1 MYTNCLFDSN
11 KDTKSPQ
18 EVPKKD
24 SRPGIYS
31 IFSEIHSISNT
42 FTNADAEAGCL
53 LNIRDQSGFTDIGST
68 FSNTVC
74 TGPHIETIDSDLSFT
89 GSTFYSLYTTTETI
103 ISIYQGSLSMSG
115 ILLQYFNAT
124 AITSA
129 ESDFVIISSTTIQH
143 GEYSTHTR
151 AVDIL
156 TAKESVSITESK
168 FYNITGEGSPGVR
181 IKDAYHIATLS
192 TNNFTDCIAG
202 ATQNAGGLML
212 RDSQASIK
220 YSTFRGNRATN
231 GAAIYINCE
240 TPCYNNSIHNN
251 SFENNVAELVG
262 ASVYFNDIK
271 PDFQGNSYSGNEATY
286 GATIG
291 FYPTKVGLV
300 QNTNSSRVL

>member
-1 MYTNCLFDSN
+1 
-11 KDTKSPQ
+11 
-18 EVPKKD
+18 
-24 SRPGIYS
+24 
-31 IFSEIHSISNT
+31 
-42 FTNADAEAGCL
+42 
-53 LNIRDQSGFTDIGST
+53 
-68 FSNTVC
+68 
-74 TGPHIETIDSDLSFT
+74 
-89 GSTFYSLYTTTETI
+89 
-103 ISIYQGSLSMSG
+103 MSG